1 MDTIRD
7 NRWLRRGVLSARNCP
22 RRSKGGIR
30 AGVESEEGQ
39 ILYNHEFQDLNLLRD
54 NVSHFSELKEVLES
68 VYLMSHRIS
77 L

>member
-1 MDTIRD
+1 M
-7 NRWLRRGVLSARNCP
+7 
-22 RRSKGGIR
+22 
-30 AGVESEEGQ
+30 ESEEGQ

-54 NVSHFSELKEVLES
+54 NVSHFSELKEVFES